1 MTLPDPIIIL
11 AGSFFIVFFGFLL
24 TALSL
29 KRKKDFL
36 QKQLTKTGNSFEQA
50 KEDLQELQAKHDK
63 ILQFQ
68 NSLAAAELTTQLQ
81 RPRLSTQALAVDNQP
96 PEKYRLVHSLAKKDM
111 SIDEIASFLAISCHE
126 AQQLVTLA
134 KLAH

>member
-1 MTLPDPIIIL
+1 MSQPDPIILL

-29 KRKKDFL
+29 KKKKDFL
-36 QKQLTKTGNSFEQA
+36 QKQLTETGNSLEQA
-50 KEDLQELQAKHDK
+50 KEELHELRKKHDK

-81 RPRLSTQALAVDNQP
+81 RPRLSAQTSATDNQP
-96 PEKYRLVHSLAKKDM
+96 PEKYRLVHSLAKKNM